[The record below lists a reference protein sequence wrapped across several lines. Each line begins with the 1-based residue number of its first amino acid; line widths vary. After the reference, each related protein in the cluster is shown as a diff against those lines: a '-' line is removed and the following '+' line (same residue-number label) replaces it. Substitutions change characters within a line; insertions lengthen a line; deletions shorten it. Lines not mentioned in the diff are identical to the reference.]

1 MVCTTSIPLFIAYF
15 GCRYFHVIVN
25 GPKDTPFESGKFKM
39 ELFLPEDY
47 PMTPPKLRFITKI
60 YHPNIDQL
68 GESDYSEPFH
78 ITNWNFEWILI

>member
-1 MVCTTSIPLFIAYF
+1 MWHTSGLRHFVPLLLYI
-15 GCRYFHVIVN
+15 CRYFHVIVN

-68 GESDYSEPFH
+68 GEFNQSNRVLHP
-78 ITNWNFEWILI
+78 